1 MNEPS
6 NYAAKKQILA
16 SDIKFFMQNTYY
28 IKVHEE
34 WNENCSYPV
43 INDSLVLLNK
53 SCIVRT

>member
-28 IKVHEE
+28 IKSCGDKLKH
-34 WNENCSYPV
+34 S
-43 INDSLVLLNK
+43 VL
-53 SCIVRT
+53 

>member
-34 WNENCSYPV
+34 
-43 INDSLVLLNK
+43 
-53 SCIVRT
+53 